1 MADYSVIGKGFV
13 RKDALEK
20 VTGRA
25 MYSADMMPKGLTY
38 GRVLGSPIAHG
49 IIKSIDTSEAEKL
62 EGVVAIVTGKDAPD
76 HRTGYIEDRHIL
88 CKKKVR
94 YIGDPV
100 AAVAA
105 VTPEIAEEAIDL
117 IKVEYEELPA
127 VFDQVEAYQSD
138 CPVVIHEDIAS
149 YNKKP
154 VPLLVYRLEPDHKN
168 VFIHRKIRHGNID
181 EGFEEAEFIL
191 EDTYTM
197 PRAQHCQ
204 MEPHACVV
212 EPEVNGDI
220 TIWASEQG
228 GVRLKYFIC
237 DTFGIETSKVRFV
250 TPYVGGGFGGKV
262 DLIVTPI
269 AVMLARKSGRPV
281 RLEMSRE
288 DVFINGNPRSPAVV
302 EIKDGYKKDGTLVAR
317 KITEYINGGAY
328 SGHVTVLCNDG
339 AFGAT
344 GTYRVPH
351 MTLDAYGVHTN
362 TPSTG
367 PYRALGAELLDFAIE
382 CHMDR
387 AADALGIDQVEIRK
401 KNLLVDGDIDA
412 NGQMTYNNASMD
424 ALEKAAEYIEWGK
437 DMRKENGPW
446 VIAKGIACGNKYTMS
461 GSTSSII
468 AKAHDDGT
476 IEIRHYQIEMGQGCN
491 TALAAIAAEE
501 FGITPD
507 RVKIVFD
514 DSAFCPFDHGTFCS
528 RGTFMNGNAVIK
540 ACRNLK
546 KIVFDRA
553 SEVMGIPADKLGTKN
568 GEIYELAN
576 PENKCAYKALFNNGG
591 WVPEKGELLATA
603 AYTYDEGTVDAE
615 TGQGEP
621 VAYYSYGAIGIQLAL
636 NRDTGEVRILK
647 SGGWYDAGQVLNR
660 RAIQCQIDGAVVMGL
675 GQAVFE
681 ETLFNNEGKIIN
693 GNYRD
698 YKIPTMLDAPFNK
711 GMESGFVGTPH
722 KEGPYGAKGIGE
734 VAMVPIMPAIANAIN
749 NAMGVK
755 LNDLPMTKERV
766 WRALHPERA

>member
-1 MADYSVIGKGFV
+1 MADYSVIGKGFI
-13 RKDALEK
+13 RKDALDK

-25 MYSADMMPKGLTY
+25 MYAADVQPKGLTY
-38 GRVLGSPIAHG
+38 GRLLGSPIAHG

-62 EGVVAIVTGKDAPD
+62 EGVVAVVTGADAPD
-76 HRTGYIEDRHIL
+76 MRTGYIEDRHVI

-94 YIGDPV
+94 YVGDPI

-105 VTPEIAEEAIDL
+105 VTPEIAEEALDL

-127 VFDQVEAYQSD
+127 VLDPIEAFQTD
-138 CPVVIHEDIAS
+138 CPVVIHEDLPN
-149 YNKKP
+149 YKTKP
-154 VPLLVYRLEPDHKN
+154 VPLLTYRLEPDHKN
-168 VFIHRKIRHGNID
+168 VFIHRKIRHGNIE
-181 EGFEEAEFIL
+181 EGFAEADFVY

-197 PRAQHCQ
+197 PRAQHCP

-212 EPEVNGDI
+212 APGVNGDI

-237 DTFGIETSKVRFV
+237 DTFGLDSSKVRFI

-262 DLIVTPI
+262 DLMVTPI
-269 AVMLARKSGRPV
+269 AVMLATKSGRPV

-288 DVFINGNPRSPAVV
+288 EVFIHGNPRSPAIVK
-302 EIKDGYKKDGTLVAR
+302 IKDGYKKDGTLVAR
-317 KITEYINGGAY
+317 HITEYINGGAY

-351 MTLDAYGVHTN
+351 MKLDACGIHTN
-362 TPSTG
+362 TPATG

-387 AADALGIDQVEIRK
+387 AAEAMGIDQLEIRK

-412 NGQMTYNNASMD
+412 NNQVTYNNATME
-424 ALEKAAEYIEWGK
+424 ALDKAAEYIKWGQ
-437 DMRKENGPW
+437 DMKREDGPW
-446 VIAKGIACGNKYTMS
+446 IIAKGLACGNKYTMS

-491 TALAAIAAEE
+491 TVMAQIAAEQ

-507 RVKIVFD
+507 KVKIVFD

-540 ACRNLK
+540 TCKKLK
-546 KIVFDRA
+546 EKVLTRGA
-553 SEVMGIPADKLGTKN
+553 EVLGVPADQLDTKN
-568 GEIYELAN
+568 GEVFEIAN
-576 PENKCAYKALFNNGG
+576 PEHKCTYKQMFNNGG
-591 WVPEKGELLATA
+591 WVPEQGELMATSA
-603 AYTYDEGTVDAE
+603 FTYDEGTIDAE

-621 VAYYSYGAIGIQLAL
+621 VAYYSYGAIGIELAL

-647 SGGWYDAGQVLNR
+647 SGGWYDAGQILNEKT
-660 RAIQCQIDGAVVMGL
+660 IQGQIDGAVAMGI

-681 ETLFNNEGKIIN
+681 ETLFNSNGKIIN

-698 YKIPTMLDAPFNK
+698 YKIPTMLDIPFNA
-711 GMESGFVGTPH
+711 GIESGFVGSPH

-749 NAMGVK
+749 NAMDVK
-755 LNDLPMTKERV
+755 VNDLPMTKERV
-766 WRALHPERA
+766 WRALHSEK